1 MLYTPATFGGDSP
14 YTHTYRADKRP
25 IHAGDYAGVS
35 NDEWMLINLQLK
47 TGAQFHCL
55 LYTWL
60 V

>member
-35 NDEWMLINLQLK
+35 NDE
-47 TGAQFHCL
+47 
-55 LYTWL
+55 
-60 V
+60 